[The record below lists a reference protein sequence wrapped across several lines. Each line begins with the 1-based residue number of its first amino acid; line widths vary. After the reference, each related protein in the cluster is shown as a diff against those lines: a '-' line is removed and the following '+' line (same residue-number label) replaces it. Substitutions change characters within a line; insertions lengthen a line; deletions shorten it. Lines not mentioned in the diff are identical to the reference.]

1 MVMKLRTLAIVGADN
16 LLILLHNNNCPEDSS
31 DYTNKQ
37 IPPNSPITKVL
48 SDKAGGGVAIRHLG
62 RDDGWARST
71 THYQHAGARQ
81 H

>member
-1 MVMKLRTLAIVGADN
+1 VIELRTLAIVGTGN
-16 LLILLHNNNCPEDSS
+16 LLILRHNQNCPEDSS

-37 IPPNSPITKVL
+37 ILSNSPITKVL
-48 SDKAGGGVAIRHLG
+48 SDNVGVGVAIRHLG

-71 THYQHAGARQ
+71 THYQHAAGRQ